1 MAVVSPSVSF
11 VHRNHNQSSF
21 GSFDVLRWVV
31 FNLVASLLLRMV
43 IPGDRLVLQY
53 LRDFDETTQV
63 DALPVGH
70 DDFLLQ
76 DTGVANV
83 VRFVANILRDEIF
96 FSGYKNR
103 LLD

>member
-31 FNLVASLLLRMV
+31 FDLVASLFLRMV
-43 IPGDRLVLQY
+43 IPGNRLVLQY

-96 FSGYKNR
+96 FSGYKNW